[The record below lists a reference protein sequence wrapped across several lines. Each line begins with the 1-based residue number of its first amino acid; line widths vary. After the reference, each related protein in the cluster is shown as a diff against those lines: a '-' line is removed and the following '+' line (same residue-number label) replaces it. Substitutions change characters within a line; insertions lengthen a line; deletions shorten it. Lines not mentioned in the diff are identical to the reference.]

1 MTDTTAPTRQD
12 FRFIHRLRVRWAEVD
27 MQKIVFNAHY
37 LMYVDTA
44 FGDYWRALALPYADT
59 MHQLGGDL
67 FVKKAS
73 IEFHASAHWDEQ
85 IDVALRCARIGKSS
99 MLFEGAIFRGQEL
112 LITAELI
119 YVYADP
125 ATQTS
130 RPVPDALRGVL
141 EAYERGEPM
150 VQTHMGSW
158 EALSE
163 GLTQLRMAVFVQEQ
177 GIPEDLE
184 WDDTDHTALHA
195 LTTNRLGLPL
205 ATGRLLS
212 PNPGT
217 ARVGRLAVHKLM
229 RGTGLAKDMVQR
241 LMTVARERGDT
252 TVVLDAQ
259 CSAVGFYAGLGFE
272 PRGATFMDAGIEHIE
287 MARAL

>member
-1 MTDTTAPTRQD
+1 MTDLTAPVRQS
-12 FRFIHRLRVRWAEVD
+12 FRYFHRLRVRWAEVD

-44 FGDYWRALALPYADT
+44 FGDYWRALGLPYADT

-67 FVKKAS
+67 YVKKAS
-73 IEFHASAHWDEQ
+73 VEFHASAHWDDRL
-85 IDVALRCARIGKSS
+85 DVALRCARIGKSS
-99 MLFEGAIFRGQEL
+99 MVFEGAIFRGQEL

-130 RPVPDALRGVL
+130 RPVPEALRGVI

-150 VQTHMGSW
+150 VQTQTGSW
-158 EALSE
+158 AQLSE
-163 GLTQLRMAVFVQEQ
+163 GLKKLRMAVFVQEQ
-177 GIPEDLE
+177 GIPEALE
-184 WDDTDHTALHA
+184 WDDADHTALHA

-205 ATGRLLS
+205 VTGRLLS
-212 PNPGT
+212 STPGT
-217 ARVGRLAVHKLM
+217 ARVGRLAVHQLM
-229 RGTGLAKDMVQR
+229 RGSGLGRNMVQN
-241 LMTVARERGDT
+241 LMTIARDRGDT

-259 CSAVGFYAGLGFE
+259 CNAAGFYAEMGFE
-272 PRGATFMDAGIEHIE
+272 PRGETFMDAGIEHIE